1 MLSPV
6 QANTYTPGDFI
17 PITWQSYFVSGN
29 KVSTGLTLAL
39 ALGADPKP
47 QTPNPDLT
55 PQTPNP
61 DPNPLNLAPNP

>member
-39 ALGADPKP
+39 ASPGR
-47 QTPNPDLT
+47 
-55 PQTPNP
+55 
-61 DPNPLNLAPNP
+61 